1 MPFELQVARRYLR
14 AKRKERFISIV
25 TVISVVGVAAGV
37 TALIVAM
44 AINNGVQ
51 AALRDHLVGASSHI
65 NLLEKER
72 AFGIED
78 YEPLIEKLAAVE
90 HVEAAAPALYGE
102 MMISTPLLARG
113 CFLKGID
120 PAAERS
126 VSGLLDKIVEGSADG
141 LEPQAE
147 GYPGILLGQRL
158 ADSIGARV
166 STVVSVLNPQGE
178 ITIFGRT
185 PLYKR
190 FQVAGVFETG
200 FYEYDNLWAVS
211 SLRSV
216 QQSLSL
222 GNVINSIE
230 FKLDDLDLAEAVARK
245 IERAAGDE
253 FAATSWIDR
262 NSVLFNALKTEKFVT
277 TLIIGI
283 IMLVAALNILTSLV
297 MIVMEKN
304 RDIAILKSMGASNG
318 QIRKIFMWQGLTIGA
333 AGTAIGAAAGHAVCW
348 AAERYRL
355 IPLEAEVYGLDY
367 VPFAPRPLDG
377 ALVAA
382 AAVLISYLVTI
393 YPSSSAAGIA
403 PAEALRYE

>member
-78 YEPLIEKLAAVE
+78 YEPLIKKLAAVE

-120 PAAERS
+120 PAAERN

-147 GYPGILLGQRL
+147 GYPGILLGRRL

-190 FQVAGVFETG
+190 FQVAGIFETG

-211 SLRSV
+211 SLRSA

-230 FKLDDLDLAEAVARK
+230 FKLDDLDLAEAVARE

-262 NSVLFNALKTEKFVT
+262 NSVLFNALETEKFVT

-318 QIRKIFMWQGLTIGA
+318 QIRKIFMWQGLTIGG

>member
-1 MPFELQVARRYLR
+1 MPFELQIARRYLR

-78 YEPLIEKLAAVE
+78 YQPLIEKLAAVE

-147 GYPGILLGQRL
+147 GYPGILLGRRL

-348 AAERYRL
+348 AAELYRL